1 MLAFKSEDLNLV
13 HRTHMEGKELTLL
26 PSTGPL
32 WHAFIHI
39 HTQSHMQNITKDENS
54 SYTCML
60 VLLDPVSKVGS
71 ILELK
76 ANVLKCLWGHPAG
89 SAGESICCQT

>member
-1 MLAFKSEDLNLV
+1 
-13 HRTHMEGKELTLL
+13 
-26 PSTGPL
+26 
-32 WHAFIHI
+32 
-39 HTQSHMQNITKDENS
+39 MQNITKDENS